1 MPGAGVDVDLALRVG
16 GHAAHFADEDVER
29 RAQQIGV
36 GIERDLWDGAL
47 GADQHAAGDQRRG
60 QAVEQA
66 AADHRAPPWLVVAV
80 GLRMI
85 FCDRQSL
92 ISAVKIT
99 FGSRQSIWW
108 MVANSPGALPA
119 LPNLPT
125 MVPSSSIL

>member
-16 GHAAHFADEDVER
+16 ADAADLADEDVVG

-36 GIERDLWDGAL
+36 GVEVDLRHRAL

-92 ISAVKIT
+92 ISAV
-99 FGSRQSIWW
+99 
-108 MVANSPGALPA
+108 
-119 LPNLPT
+119 
-125 MVPSSSIL
+125 